1 MSDSTNEYTLSSVEE
16 AIQAIKEGRMVIVAD
31 NEDRENEGD
40 LVCAAEKITPE
51 MINFMATEA
60 RGLICMPVSKQIAS
74 RLGLDL
80 MTYNTNDSKQTAF
93 TISIDGVEER
103 GVGTGISAPD
113 RALTILM
120 CMDPT
125 TTAADFRR
133 PGHIFPLIAK
143 DGGVLERTGQTE
155 ASVDLAKLAGF
166 KPGGV
171 ICEIL
176 NPDGSMSRR
185 NELCEFSKKFNIP
198 FITVEQLV
206 DYRLQQELAVTRE
219 AIADLPTRYGNF
231 KVYSYIEKISGKEH
245 LALCYG
251 NWEDIDNVL
260 VRAHSECL
268 TGDVF
273 GSLRCDCN
281 SQLNSALASIVEAGA
296 GILLY
301 LKQEGRGIGLSNKIK
316 AYALQDQGMDT
327 YEANREL
334 GFDDDCREYWVGAHI
349 LKDLRVNSV
358 KLMTNNPS
366 KIEDFKKYGIKVSE
380 RIPLVIINDFNKDY
394 LDAKKQ
400 QHNHLIV

>member
-1 MSDSTNEYTLSSVEE
+1 MSDYTLSSVEE

-40 LVCAAEKITPE
+40 LVCAAEKVTPDI
-51 MINFMATEA
+51 INFMATEA

-93 TISIDGVEER
+93 TISIDGVEEK
-103 GVGTGISAPD
+103 GVGTGISAGD

-120 CMDPT
+120 CMDQST
-125 TTAADFRR
+125 TSADFRR

-166 KPGGV
+166 KAGGV

-176 NPDGSMSRR
+176 NKDGSMSRR
-185 NELCEFSKKFNIP
+185 NELSEFGKKFNIP

-206 DYRLQQELAVTRE
+206 DYRLQKEQAVTRE
-219 AIADLPTRYGNF
+219 AIADLPTRFGNF
-231 KVYSYIEKISGKEH
+231 KVYSYIESISKKEH

-251 NWEDIDNVL
+251 NWEDTNNVL

-281 SQLNSALASIVEAGA
+281 SQLNSALASIVEAGS

-301 LKQEGRGIGLSNKIK
+301 LKQEGRGIGLTNKIK
-316 AYALQDQGMDT
+316 AYALQDKGADT
-327 YEANREL
+327 FEANRQL
-334 GFDDDCREYWVGAHI
+334 GFEDDLREYWVGAHI
-349 LKDLRVNSV
+349 LKDLRISSI
-358 KLMTNNPS
+358 KLMTNNPN
-366 KIEDFKKYGIKVSE
+366 KIDDFQKYGITVSE
-380 RIPLVIINDFNKDY
+380 RVPLVCINDSNRDY
-394 LDAKKQ
+394 MEAKKQ